1 MTDATGR
8 TVVHLIE
15 PQQLFVPAL
24 VDVFSEAGLI
34 VDHVAGQLDPR
45 LLLDKKPDL
54 VFLDTDY
61 INEPLENVR
70 LSHVL
75 LPDAQIF
82 VYATTPS
89 DAIRRAFTSAGA
101 DVVLEKSADRR
112 AIVQALYSVE
122 RRRRQRHLNDR

>member
-1 MTDATGR
+1 MTEASGR
-8 TVVHLIE
+8 TIVHLIE

-24 VDVFSEAGLI
+24 VEVFSEAGLA
-34 VDHVAGQLDPR
+34 VDHVAAQVDPR
-45 LLLDKKPDL
+45 LLLEKQPDL

-75 LPDAQIF
+75 LPQAQIF
-82 VYATTPS
+82 VYATAPS
-89 DAIRRAFTSAGA
+89 DAIFRAFTSAGA

-112 AIVQALYSVE
+112 AIVQALYLVE
-122 RRRRQRHLNDR
+122 RKRRQRHVHDG